1 MALLL
6 DGVSQRG
13 FFLIPQT
20 LTASTSY
27 VLRIPGTP
35 VTGLR
40 YAGFLSL
47 MRLHPPTNEW
57 TQIRGIPLWTRST
70 FFRVDTLD
78 SGGNRFAVGWRDTG
92 IEFELHNFA

>member
-1 MALLL
+1 MALLQ

-20 LTASTSY
+20 LVANTTY
-27 VLRIPGTP
+27 VLRIPDTP

-47 MRLHPPTNEW
+47 MRLHQPTNEW
-57 TQIRGIPLWTRST
+57 TQVEGMPIWTRST
-70 FFRVDTLD
+70 SFRVAALNT
-78 SGGNRFAVGWRDTG
+78 GGNRFAVGWRDTG
-92 IEFELHNFA
+92 IQFELHDFT

>member
-1 MALLL
+1 MALLQ

-20 LTASTSY
+20 LTANTTY
-27 VLRIPGTP
+27 VLRIPDTP

-47 MRLHPPTNEW
+47 MRLHTPTGEW
-57 TQIRGIPLWTRST
+57 SQIEGIPIWTRST
-70 FFRVDTLD
+70 VFRVDSL
-78 SGGNRFAVGWRDTG
+78 SAGGNRFAVGWRDTG
-92 IEFELHNFA
+92 IQFELHNFV